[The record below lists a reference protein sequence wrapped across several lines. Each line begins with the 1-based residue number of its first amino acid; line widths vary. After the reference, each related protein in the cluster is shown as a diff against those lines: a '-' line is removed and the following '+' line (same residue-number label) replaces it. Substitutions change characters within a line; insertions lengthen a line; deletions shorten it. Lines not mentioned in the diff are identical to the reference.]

1 MSVKFPAK
9 RMRLGTKSCSECR
22 RRKVG
27 CKFNDGSDSC
37 QQCVLHDTRCIS
49 QDDCAAS
56 AVASASASVPPSAS
70 ASNSDDLQARMAS
83 LEASV
88 RDLCQAISQTGINHS
103 SLPVAALGAQSSEH
117 EQGIGVNQDA
127 ALDEAPLIQY
137 LRHSLA
143 TQVDTSIRSDNPSR
157 QPCVENPI
165 IGPTERRIRGLIPVN
180 STLVRI
186 FGLSHKFWDIWP
198 LHLAR
203 DVHSQN
209 IHGLPTSVGDA
220 VRFIDDSLRSSSPSI
235 LAKCLVWF
243 CLCLQQLPP
252 AYTTTQ
258 EFCLPMPKA
267 DLMDKCLD
275 EIDVALFQRSSPRLG
290 CDLDSLEVYIL
301 QAELFV
307 NMGRPCRAWKSVRQ
321 GVDNAMLL
329 GLHRPEQDGARLN
342 SIWSTLWRLDRQLS
356 MFLGLP
362 YSVPGDLILQD
373 ERDDGIHPSLEHQI
387 MRSVTSVCGR
397 IVDRDQ
403 RRQQRWQEESSYTD
417 TVSIMETM
425 EHVRNLIPKE
435 WYNFEH
441 DNQPPVTPAI
451 AFSRMSI
458 LLHFHFTNKLL
469 HLPYVLLAAHDRKYE
484 HSRFLALE
492 SAEAM
497 VQTYLR
503 LRDLIEDNF
512 ACDFLDFI
520 AFSGGIVL
528 AADLSKRGQEKM
540 LTVDD
545 ERIWEL
551 LRQLSSRLGRTAEEL
566 GCSVATQAAEVLKNL
581 YSISQGEYDGPDCHE
596 IMIPYFGIMRI
607 RAPTALGQRH
617 FQAWRKVSFSS
628 DPNMVDFSTDM
639 FSFRFPSELQ
649 TAEELGQDW
658 EDLVANPM
666 YDSNGYFR

>member
-117 EQGIGVNQDA
+117 ERGIGVNQDA

-235 LAKCLVWF
+235 LAKCLSGF
-243 CLCLQQLPP
+243 AFASSSCPQHTRQPRNS
-252 AYTTTQ
+252 A
-258 EFCLPMPKA
+258 
-267 DLMDKCLD
+267 
-275 EIDVALFQRSSPRLG
+275 FQCPRL
-290 CDLDSLEVYIL
+290 
-301 QAELFV
+301 
-307 NMGRPCRAWKSVRQ
+307 
-321 GVDNAMLL
+321 
-329 GLHRPEQDGARLN
+329 
-342 SIWSTLWRLDRQLS
+342 T
-356 MFLGLP
+356 
-362 YSVPGDLILQD
+362 
-373 ERDDGIHPSLEHQI
+373 
-387 MRSVTSVCGR
+387 
-397 IVDRDQ
+397 
-403 RRQQRWQEESSYTD
+403 
-417 TVSIMETM
+417 
-425 EHVRNLIPKE
+425 
-435 WYNFEH
+435 
-441 DNQPPVTPAI
+441 
-451 AFSRMSI
+451 
-458 LLHFHFTNKLL
+458 
-469 HLPYVLLAAHDRKYE
+469 
-484 HSRFLALE
+484 
-492 SAEAM
+492 
-497 VQTYLR
+497 
-503 LRDLIEDNF
+503 
-512 ACDFLDFI
+512 
-520 AFSGGIVL
+520 
-528 AADLSKRGQEKM
+528 
-540 LTVDD
+540 
-545 ERIWEL
+545 
-551 LRQLSSRLGRTAEEL
+551 
-566 GCSVATQAAEVLKNL
+566 
-581 YSISQGEYDGPDCHE
+581 
-596 IMIPYFGIMRI
+596 
-607 RAPTALGQRH
+607 
-617 FQAWRKVSFSS
+617 
-628 DPNMVDFSTDM
+628 
-639 FSFRFPSELQ
+639 
-649 TAEELGQDW
+649 
-658 EDLVANPM
+658 
-666 YDSNGYFR
+666 